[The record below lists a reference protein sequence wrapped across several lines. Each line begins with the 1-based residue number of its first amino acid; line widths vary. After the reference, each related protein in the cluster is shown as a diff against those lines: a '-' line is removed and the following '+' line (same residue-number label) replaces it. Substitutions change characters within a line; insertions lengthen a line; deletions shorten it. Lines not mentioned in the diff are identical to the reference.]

1 MFKGKGKLGK
11 SISLVLAS
19 SVVLTALPVANA
31 AGSSSTLAPYKLT
44 MYYPGSPAKDEAKIE
59 AQMNSYL
66 KTKINASIDL
76 IPIDWGQWDSKM
88 NLLKASREP
97 MDIIFTAQWNGHAND
112 VAKKV
117 FLALDDPN
125 GPAGNLLAQY
135 GKNITSSLDPAFL
148 AGSKVNGHNY
158 GVPTNKELAAQG
170 GVIYRADIA
179 DKLGLTSKLNA
190 VKTVKDLEAILATVK
205 AKTNMTP
212 LFLRDGDNFNSHY
225 FAQQDFLGDTTIE
238 GLIRKD
244 GTSTKVITRFDDKQ
258 YMDQLKLT
266 REFFKK
272 GYINKDAATTQLS
285 GQDALKKGNV
295 FMIVASLKPGKDAET
310 AIAANLAGKL
320 KQINMTERT
329 VSTGETAGSMLGI
342 STTSKN
348 PARAMMFIN
357 LLHSDKYLNNLLN
370 FGIEGEHYTKISAE
384 IIKPGPKAANYNPGA
399 TWMFGNQ
406 FLNYVWNTEASNK
419 WAAFKNFN
427 RGAKL
432 SPALGFTFNAQPVKT
447 QVAALVTVRNKY
459 IAGLETGAIDPSKA
473 AEFQKKEKANGLD
486 KVIAEKQKQLNAF
499 LAAKK

>member
-1 MFKGKGKLGK
+1 MSSKAKSKLGK
-11 SISLVLAS
+11 ALSLLIGMALILSTV
-19 SVVLTALPVANA
+19 SVATAATSLPEYQL
-31 AGSSSTLAPYKLT
+31 SF
-44 MYYPGSPAKDEAKIE
+44 YYPGSPTKDEKAVEAKINE
-59 AQMNSYL
+59 YL
-66 KTKINASIDL
+66 KGKINATIDL
-76 IPIDWGQWDSKM
+76 QPIDWGQWDTKM

-112 VAKKV
+112 VAKNV
-117 FLALDDPN
+117 FLALDDPK

-135 GKNITSSLDPAFL
+135 GKDITKSLDPAFL
-148 AGSKVNGHNY
+148 AGAKVNGRNY

-170 GVIYRADIA
+170 GVIYRKDIA

-190 VKTVKDLEAILATVK
+190 VKTVADLEPILATVK
-205 AKTNMTP
+205 SKMPGMTP

-225 FAQQDFLGDTTIE
+225 FTQQDFLGDVTIE

-244 GTSTKVITRFDDKQ
+244 GTSTKVITRFDDKP

-266 REFFKK
+266 RSFFKK

-310 AIAANLAGKL
+310 AIAAGLAGKL
-320 KQINMTERT
+320 KQIGMTART
-329 VSTGETAGSMLGI
+329 VSTGDTAGSMLGI
-342 STTSKN
+342 SSTSKD

-370 FGIEGEHYTKISAE
+370 FGIEGDHYVKVSKE
-384 IIKPGPKAANYNPGA
+384 IIKAGPNSANYNPGA

-406 FLNYVWNTEASNK
+406 FLNYVWDTEAPDK
-419 WAAFKNFN
+419 WAQFRAFNK
-427 RGAKL
+427 GAKL
-432 SPALGFTFNAQPVKT
+432 SPALGFTFDAQPVKS
-447 QVAALVTVRNKY
+447 QVASLVTVRSKY

-473 AEFQKKEKANGLD
+473 DEFKKKEVANGLD
-486 KVIAEKQKQLNAF
+486 KVLKEKQKQLNAF
-499 LAAKK
+499 LAKKKK

>member
-1 MFKGKGKLGK
+1 MFKEKSKLGK
-11 SISLVLAS
+11 SISLILGGSLVL
-19 SVVLTALPVANA
+19 SVVPVASA
-31 AGSSSTLAPYKLT
+31 AGSSTLAPYKLT
-44 MYYPGSPAKDEAKIE
+44 LYYPGSPAKDEAQIE
-59 AQMNSYL
+59 AKMSRYL
-66 KTKINASIDL
+66 TDKINATIDL

-97 MDIIFTAQWNGHAND
+97 MDVIFTAQWNGHAND

-117 FLALDDPN
+117 FLALDDAK
-125 GPAGNLLAQY
+125 GPAGNLLSKY
-135 GKNITSSLDPAFL
+135 GKDITKSLDPAFL
-148 AGSKVNGHNY
+148 AGAKVNGHNY

-170 GVIYRADIA
+170 GVIYRKDIA
-179 DKLGLTSKLNA
+179 SQLGLTAQLNA
-190 VKTVKDLEAILATVK
+190 VKTVNDLAPILAKVK
-205 AKTNMTP
+205 AKKPSMTP
-212 LFLRDGDNFNSHY
+212 LFLRDGETFNSHY
-225 FAQQDFLGDTTIE
+225 FIQQDYLGDTTIE

-244 GTSTKVITRFDDKQ
+244 GTSTKVITRFDDKK
-258 YMDQLKLT
+258 YMDQLSLT
-266 REFFKK
+266 RSFYKK

-295 FMIVASLKPGKDAET
+295 FMIVASLKPGKDAEM

-320 KQINMTERT
+320 QQINMTERT

-370 FGIEGEHYTKISAE
+370 FGIQGEHYEKVSSE
-384 IIKPGPKAANYNPGA
+384 IIKPGPNAANYNPGA

-406 FLNYVWNTEASNK
+406 FLNYVWNTEAPDK
-419 WAAFKNFN
+419 WAQFKTFN
-427 RGAKL
+427 KGAKL
-432 SPALGFTFNAQPVKT
+432 SPALGFTFNAQPVKS
-447 QVAALVTVRNKY
+447 QVAALVTVRSKY

-486 KVIAEKQKQLNAF
+486 KVLKEKQKQLNAF
-499 LAAKK
+499 LAAK